1 MQAMTWI
8 KYVVKEKS
16 KHFLALSTCM
26 YQMNVYVKTVFTR
39 CMPKRTA
46 EGRHSLLTMNAI
58 ETAVTTAAPKLD
70 STTIQP
76 PTFSQAL
83 LKMYERVSL
92 PAYGPATSVRMTA
105 DSADAAVAQSRV
117 SVLTYQDP

>member
-1 MQAMTWI
+1 M
-8 KYVVKEKS
+8 K
-16 KHFLALSTCM
+16 
-26 YQMNVYVKTVFTR
+26 
-39 CMPKRTA
+39 
-46 EGRHSLLTMNAI
+46 AI

-92 PAYGPATSVRMTA
+92 PAYGPAANARMTA
-105 DSADAAVAQSRV
+105 DSVAAAVAQSNGVCPYLPRP
-117 SVLTYQDP
+117 TAKHQG